1 MSETEILRILVS
13 QGLDKERLRAAYE
26 RRFPNRLGHTR
37 SEDLTWFFRFF
48 DESCYQ
54 IAKAEASTSSEALG
68 SDLESLAFMTVSIL
82 TSGQE

>member
-1 MSETEILRILVS
+1 MSETDILRILVS

-48 DESCYQ
+48 DESGYQ
-54 IAKAEASTSSEALG
+54 LAKAELSDASDGHGSEL
-68 SDLESLAFMTVSIL
+68 SDLEFMANRL
-82 TSGQE
+82 DEA